1 MAEKAK
7 AAMGVAELTAFA
19 DRGYFKGEYIL
30 ACEQAG
36 VIPYVP
42 KPLTSGA
49 KAEGRFGKQ
58 DFVYDAASGSYRC
71 PAGEH
76 LTRRFSDVEDGMTL
90 HVYWTTQ
97 MPELSA
103 QGALHNRQGTPH
115 QTMGA

>member
-58 DFVYDAASGSYRC
+58 DFVYDAASGTRKDAATGVRHLATATLIRE
-71 PAGEH
+71 AG
-76 LTRRFSDVEDGMTL
+76 TWKVSDLKKEGDGC
-90 HVYWTTQ
+90 
-97 MPELSA
+97 A
-103 QGALHNRQGTPH
+103 A
-115 QTMGA
+115 A